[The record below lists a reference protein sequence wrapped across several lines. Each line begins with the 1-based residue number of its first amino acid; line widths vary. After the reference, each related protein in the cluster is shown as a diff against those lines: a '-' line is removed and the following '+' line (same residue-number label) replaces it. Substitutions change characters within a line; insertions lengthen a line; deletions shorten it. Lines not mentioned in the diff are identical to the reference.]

1 MGGKPAL
8 LKLAEGFGAD
18 LSGLEQ
24 HLAKAGHGE
33 TARQLVLV
41 DELFA
46 KAAERYG
53 RRWPATLRDV
63 FKRVLG
69 RVRAWLRRMGF
80 AALPRFHDAD
90 LAQLVSQAR
99 QVLMNTPLNDAG
111 RANEMSRLAT
121 KPAPSM
127 PGQVDSI
134 SEGLGAFAKLL
145 LHPRHIAALRREF
158 TPVYETIE
166 ARTGVRDKMVHDFY
180 KQADPYFKLAPVARA
195 KVDAVLELG
204 RLSATSFQQ
213 AEVENSGH
221 QARLSKPG
229 EVIKLN
235 AAEFKAYRSI
245 RSTMD
250 DMLEVFKQR
259 KVFPAMEAAVLRM
272 GRPDLVDAVYDSNA
286 VNLLDREIA
295 KLEHDKRELR
305 HEPKSAERDLAKIK
319 LEGQQRSCPRW
330 R

>member
-1 MGGKPAL
+1 MAGNHATLAEAETTLLHELIGHHGLNQLAVAEGKDGRTYKLDLFAAVGGKPAL

-204 RLSATSFQQ
+204 ACLR
-213 AEVENSGH
+213 
-221 QARLSKPG
+221 
-229 EVIKLN
+229 
-235 AAEFKAYRSI
+235 
-245 RSTMD
+245 
-250 DMLEVFKQR
+250 
-259 KVFPAMEAAVLRM
+259 PASSR
-272 GRPDLVDAVYDSNA
+272 R
-286 VNLLDREIA
+286 
-295 KLEHDKRELR
+295 
-305 HEPKSAERDLAKIK
+305 
-319 LEGQQRSCPRW
+319 RW
-330 R
+330 RTAAIRRGCPNPAR